1 MLRGKTTPKNR
12 LKFTSI
18 SGFAILTA
26 LATVSTASAQIQ
38 TSEIIEGDDG
48 VDEVIVTV
56 ERRAQSLQDY
66 AGTAAAISGCLLY
79 TSPSP
84 RDQRGSRMPSSA

>member
-48 VDEVIVTV
+48 V
-56 ERRAQSLQDY
+56 
-66 AGTAAAISGCLLY
+66 CLLY